1 MKKEKWKKMGQR
13 EKVVWLVE
21 NDEWKGS
28 FTPEQKEQI
37 SLYGFKMLP
46 QKGSKMRGILEELL
60 RGGEPTSLHQF
71 LDHKVMGLPAYI
83 YSLKAMG
90 WKIKNLKKK
99 GKPAQYQLDPMD
111 ISNYKEGN
119 ILLIETNINTPK
131 FDHGDDDDDGGSSP
145 AGSYLPSRDRQSF
158 NIGGSV

>member
-1 MKKEKWKKMGQR
+1 MNKDKWKKMGQR

-21 NDEWKGS
+21 NDAWKGD

-37 SLYGFKMLP
+37 SSYGFKMLP
-46 QKGSKMRGILEELL
+46 QKESKMRGILEELL

-83 YSLKAMG
+83 CSLKAMG
-90 WKIKNLKKK
+90 WSIKNLKKK
-99 GKPAQYQLDPMD
+99 GQPAQYQLDPME

-145 AGSYLPSRDRQSF
+145 AGSYVPSRDRKSF
-158 NIGGSV
+158 NVGGLV